1 MTSAVSANGGT
12 VTINADGTLNYTPAL
27 NYVGDDVVTYTV
39 TDSTGLSTTGTLT
52 VTVTAVNN
60 DAPITAPDTATTAE
74 DTLLANIN
82 VLANDSDPDAG
93 DVLTVTSAVSANGGT
108 VTINADGTL
117 NYTPALNYVGD
128 DVVTYTVT
136 DSTGLSTT
144 GTLTVTVTAVNNDA
158 PITAPDTATTAED
171 TLLANIN
178 VLANDSDPDAG
189 DVLTVTSAVSA
200 NGGTVTINADGTLN
214 YTPALN
220 YVGDDVVTYTVT
232 DAAGQTTTSTIT
244 VTVTGVNDVPVA
256 TPTTATTNE
265 DTAVT
270 LTPSVTDPDAGD
282 VLTVTS
288 AVSANGGTVTINA
301 DGTLNYTPA
310 LNYVGDDVVTYTVTD
325 AAGQTTTSTITVT
338 VTGVNDVPVATP
350 TTATTNEDTAVT
362 LTPSVTD
369 PDAGDVLTVT
379 SAVSANGGT
388 VTINADGTLNYTPAL
403 NYVGDDV
410 VTYTVTDAAGQTT
423 TSTITVTV
431 TGVNDA
437 PVATPTTATTNE
449 DTAVTLT
456 PSVTDPDAGD
466 VLTVT
471 SAVSANGGTVTIN
484 ADGTLNYTP
493 ALNYVGDDVVT
504 YTVTDST
511 GLTTTGTLTVT
522 VTAVNDAPI
531 AVDDVV
537 YVPKDISFTSTTS
550 VLANDTDVDSPI
562 LTVQSFTIAGDTT
575 VYNVG
580 QTATITGVGTFTMDT
595 TGNYTFTPIVNYSG
609 PVPLV
614 TYTVTDGTLTDT
626 GVLSLTIDPLD
637 AINDVATL
645 NIGNVTAT
653 VGPEI
658 QTTDVQVLGLAEA
671 SNGTDGSA
679 SVVIDSYSV
688 LHVEVSQE
696 ALVAVADG
704 YRVDIVDAA
713 GNIVA
718 STNPNDPN
726 LVGQVLTPIIGGTL
740 GLSGTNTLT
749 ADFLGLPAGTYS
761 VVVHNDQNQLSRLL
775 DSDGSGGVSLQEL
788 GDNGILLGAENQ
800 TLIVNTV
807 VNALNNP
814 ILGIDL
820 NLGSTVEPLLNTV
833 LNLINT
839 TGQETPVSEL
849 VGILGDILSDPLIL
863 PIIGDT
869 GLSVTGVLD
878 SLVSTLAT
886 TLLAN
891 TLTLLQTTTI
901 TTQLTEYNVDPA
913 NSTITGNN
921 VISDADPAG
930 NDVLGIG
937 ITTVTKVSYTNAAGV
952 TTIEDVDPLTGA
964 NIVGDYGILHINADG
979 SYTYTANG
987 NPAVTGPE
995 DIFTYTLSDG
1005 FTSDTATLT
1014 INLTDNV
1021 APTQTPNITAISTD
1035 TGTQGDWSTADNSPT
1050 IIGTL
1055 NNPLLPGE
1063 KVQVQIDGGAWVDA
1077 YMDPND
1083 TNAADGWTWFYGS
1096 NDLTVGNH
1104 TVAVRLIDGS
1114 GNVGTNTD
1122 TQAITIEGNQAPIPI
1137 VNQGLL
1143 GGLIGAD
1150 LLGLIDLGDQ
1160 TYIAYDPDNNL
1171 QSISISYQVPLD
1183 LSTGFDLAAS
1193 NQIAAELGLQF
1204 SVVHTNFSNTVDNN
1218 GTPLNPLD
1226 DIITT
1231 TFPSSTLT
1239 ITAIDGGVIDNLAV
1253 NELLRSVYLTATL
1266 NLGVAPTY
1274 SITTTDMNG
1283 LTDTDS
1289 ATTLIDIG
1297 LFAGSGDPTVI
1308 QGTPGDNIVNGTSA
1322 NQHLYGFAG
1331 DDILLAGDGD
1341 DLLRGG
1347 AGTDQLFGED
1357 GDDVLVF
1364 DAADTVIDGGMGNDT
1379 LLITITTAAILGSA
1393 TAVHDIEKIQLGT
1406 ENEAV
1411 TLTLGADGAAKATG
1425 AGSQLFV
1432 EGDGNDTLNLLGGVF
1447 VGQVLING
1455 QAYEQY
1461 SLDGTTVLVNP
1472 AVAVTLQD
1480 STITGT
1486 TSGETLNGTIESET
1500 LSGLDGDD
1508 TLNAGA
1514 GNDLLLGG
1522 NGNDVLNGQAGN
1534 DTLTGGLGAD
1544 TAIFNVLDNAD
1555 NAGGNGFDAWND
1567 FHLGNTA
1574 TDPNADVI
1582 DISNLLVGYTG
1593 DGSAPS
1599 LAGYV
1604 SVSSDGTTTTISIDR
1619 DGGAGGLYSNVTLLS
1634 IDVDTTLTDLIN
1646 NNQLNLF

>member
-1 MTSAVSANGGT
+1 T

-144 GTLTVTVTAVNNDA
+144 GTLTVTVTAVN
-158 PITAPDTATTAED
+158 
-171 TLLANIN
+171 
-178 VLANDSDPDAG
+178 
-189 DVLTVTSAVSA
+189 
-200 NGGTVTINADGTLN
+200 
-214 YTPALN
+214 
-220 YVGDDVVTYTVT
+220 
-232 DAAGQTTTSTIT
+232 
-244 VTVTGVNDVPVA
+244 
-256 TPTTATTNE
+256 
-265 DTAVT
+265 
-270 LTPSVTDPDAGD
+270 
-282 VLTVTS
+282 
-288 AVSANGGTVTINA
+288 
-301 DGTLNYTPA
+301 
-310 LNYVGDDVVTYTVTD
+310 
-325 AAGQTTTSTITVT
+325 
-338 VTGVNDVPVATP
+338 
-350 TTATTNEDTAVT
+350 
-362 LTPSVTD
+362 
-369 PDAGDVLTVT
+369 
-379 SAVSANGGT
+379 
-388 VTINADGTLNYTPAL
+388 
-403 NYVGDDV
+403 
-410 VTYTVTDAAGQTT
+410 
-423 TSTITVTV
+423 
-431 TGVNDA
+431 
-437 PVATPTTATTNE
+437 
-449 DTAVTLT
+449 
-456 PSVTDPDAGD
+456 
-466 VLTVT
+466 
-471 SAVSANGGTVTIN
+471 
-484 ADGTLNYTP
+484 
-493 ALNYVGDDVVT
+493 
-504 YTVTDST
+504 
-511 GLTTTGTLTVT
+511 
-522 VTAVNDAPI
+522 DAPI

-580 QTATITGVGTFTMDT
+580 QTATITGVGTFIMDT

-626 GVLSLTIDPLD
+626 GVLSLTIDPLN
-637 AINDVATL
+637 AIDDIATL

-718 STNPNDPN
+718 STNPNDLN

-749 ADFLGLPAGTYS
+749 ADFLGLPAGTYR

-820 NLGSTVEPLLNTV
+820 NLGSTVEPLINTV

-869 GLSVTGVLD
+869 GLSVTDVLD

-952 TTIEDVDPLTGA
+952 TTIVDVDPSSGA
-964 NIVGDYGILHINADG
+964 DIIGDYGTLHINADG

-1322 NQHLYGFAG
+1322 NEHLYGFAG

-1357 GDDVLVF
+1357 GNDTLIY

-1379 LLITITTAAILGSA
+1379 LLITTATAAILGST
-1393 TAVHDIEKIQLGT
+1393 TAVHDIEKIQLET
-1406 ENEAV
+1406 ENESV
-1411 TLTLGADGAAKATG
+1411 TLTLGADGAARATG

-1555 NAGGNGFDAWND
+1555 NAGGNGFDTWND
-1567 FHLGNTA
+1567 FHLGDTS
-1574 TDPNADVI
+1574 TDLNADVI

-1593 DGSAPS
+1593 DGSAAS

>member
-1 MTSAVSANGGT
+1 
-12 VTINADGTLNYTPAL
+12 
-27 NYVGDDVVTYTV
+27 
-39 TDSTGLSTTGTLT
+39 
-52 VTVTAVNN
+52 
-60 DAPITAPDTATTAE
+60 
-74 DTLLANIN
+74 
-82 VLANDSDPDAG
+82 
-93 DVLTVTSAVSANGGT
+93 
-108 VTINADGTL
+108 
-117 NYTPALNYVGD
+117 
-128 DVVTYTVT
+128 
-136 DSTGLSTT
+136 
-144 GTLTVTVTAVNNDA
+144 
-158 PITAPDTATTAED
+158 
-171 TLLANIN
+171 
-178 VLANDSDPDAG
+178 
-189 DVLTVTSAVSA
+189 
-200 NGGTVTINADGTLN
+200 
-214 YTPALN
+214 
-220 YVGDDVVTYTVT
+220 
-232 DAAGQTTTSTIT
+232 
-244 VTVTGVNDVPVA
+244 
-256 TPTTATTNE
+256 
-265 DTAVT
+265 
-270 LTPSVTDPDAGD
+270 
-282 VLTVTS
+282 
-288 AVSANGGTVTINA
+288 
-301 DGTLNYTPA
+301 
-310 LNYVGDDVVTYTVTD
+310 
-325 AAGQTTTSTITVT
+325 
-338 VTGVNDVPVATP
+338 
-350 TTATTNEDTAVT
+350 
-362 LTPSVTD
+362 
-369 PDAGDVLTVT
+369 
-379 SAVSANGGT
+379 
-388 VTINADGTLNYTPAL
+388 
-403 NYVGDDV
+403 
-410 VTYTVTDAAGQTT
+410 
-423 TSTITVTV
+423 
-431 TGVNDA
+431 
-437 PVATPTTATTNE
+437 
-449 DTAVTLT
+449 
-456 PSVTDPDAGD
+456 
-466 VLTVT
+466 
-471 SAVSANGGTVTIN
+471 
-484 ADGTLNYTP
+484 DGTLNYTP

-626 GVLSLTIDPLD
+626 GILSLTIDPLN
-637 AINDVATL
+637 AIDDIATL

-658 QTTDVQVLGLAEA
+658 TTSDVQVLGLAEA
-671 SNGTDGSA
+671 SNGTDGSV

-807 VNALNNP
+807 VDALNNP

-869 GLSVTGVLD
+869 GLSVTDVLD

-921 VISDADPAG
+921 VITDADPAG
-930 NDVLGIG
+930 NDVLGLG
-937 ITTVTKVSYTNAAGV
+937 TTAVTQVSYTNAAGV

-987 NPAVTGPE
+987 NPAVTEPE

-1104 TVAVRLIDGS
+1104 TVAVRVIDGS

-1322 NQHLYGFAG
+1322 NEHLYGFSG

-1357 GDDVLVF
+1357 GNDTLIY

-1379 LLITITTAAILGSA
+1379 LLITTATAAILGST
-1393 TAVHDIEKIQLGT
+1393 TAVHDIEKIQLET
-1406 ENEAV
+1406 ENESV
-1411 TLTLGADGAAKATG
+1411 TLTLGADGAARATG

-1447 VGQVLING
+1447 VGKVLING

-1555 NAGGNGFDAWND
+1555 NAGGNGFDTWND

-1604 SVSSDGTTTTISIDR
+1604 SVNSDGATTTISIDR
-1619 DGGAGGLYSNVTLLS
+1619 DGAGGVHSNVTLMS